1 MKHRTS
7 FFNLYKVIFRH
18 QNQIEIYSVDFL
30 LREENQRILRKPL
43 KQGCISTKGL
53 SRNNLWINERF
64 IPKAQSHLEYSYHSK
79 NLFQQGKLM
88 KTIKNIV
95 SFPSR
100 TIHHNISNIQ
110 CLFLGFPVSGSDYL
124 LAQLPSYLM
133 ILEVQY

>member
-7 FFNLYKVIFRH
+7 FLIYLKLYLDIKIKLKYTVLI
-18 QNQIEIYSVDFL
+18 FL

-79 NLFQQGKLM
+79 NLF
-88 KTIKNIV
+88 
-95 SFPSR
+95 
-100 TIHHNISNIQ
+100 
-110 CLFLGFPVSGSDYL
+110 
-124 LAQLPSYLM
+124 
-133 ILEVQY
+133 